1 LKNIQTFKD
10 QIKGLEENLKEE
22 KNKNKS
28 LKETV
33 TDLEGLNLQLEKLAS
48 QNEFKL
54 KEAEIRYA
62 LLEKENEALKQKA
75 A

>member
-10 QIKGLEENLKEE
+10 QIKALEENLKEE

-33 TDLEGLNLQLEKLAS
+33 TDLEGLNLQLEK
-48 QNEFKL
+48 
-54 KEAEIRYA
+54 
-62 LLEKENEALKQKA
+62 
-75 A
+75 